1 MNIAFLLILGAALCV
16 PAPIPAVRITPIVNN
31 GRTSKTPRDGP
42 VDYFQI
48 AADIELFSACL
59 RAGRSITAA
68 VDIVA
73 ATYTAAHDNSSPA
86 TQQLASAWRTASS
99 LHALGATTDTAWQE
113 LATIPGLK
121 EVAALVKLS
130 ATSGASLA
138 DGCARI
144 AISLHDDA
152 ADNSTARA
160 ERAGVLISIPLA
172 LCFLP
177 AFFALG
183 LAPVVISLGA
193 ELMS

>member
-1 MNIAFLLILGAALCV
+1 MNLAFLLILGVALCV
-16 PAPIPAVRITPIVNN
+16 PVPLPA
-31 GRTSKTPRDGP
+31 GRVDPNIATRQTKKKPRDGP
-42 VDYFQI
+42 VDYFRI

-59 RAGRSITAA
+59 RAGRSISAA

-73 ATYTAAHDNSSPA
+73 ATYAGVQESSEPTIRMLAH
-86 TQQLASAWRTASS
+86 AWCTASS
-99 LHALGATTDTAWQE
+99 LSALGATTDTVWQE
-113 LATIPGLK
+113 LAKIPGLK
-121 EVAALVKLS
+121 DVAALVKLS
-130 ATSGASLA
+130 ASSGASLA

-144 AISLHDDA
+144 ATSLHDDA

-183 LAPVVISLGA
+183 LAPVVISLGS
-193 ELMS
+193 ELMP